1 VEQEG
6 HGLAPVSGSVILDS
20 ADNDWWTMVAAHGV
34 QRNERL
40 GWQGKDVSVTP
51 SDAARIFLG
60 SG

>member
-6 HGLAPVSGSVILDS
+6 NRLASVTGPVILDS
-20 ADNDWWTMVAAHGV
+20 ADNDWRAMVATHGV